1 MLLGIEFIFILNLIV
16 LFESSD
22 EVLNDMVLLVK
33 KFIIVGVVLMW
44 NFVIVLCFVLFIF
57 LVGVDLL

>member
-33 KFIIVGVVLMW
+33 KFIIVGVVLM
-44 NFVIVLCFVLFIF
+44 
-57 LVGVDLL
+57 